1 LLAYFN
7 SFSVPFHYDDI
18 SFLRENLVIKS
29 FQLFLTWITE
39 SYSRIITGRAFL
51 LFTFYLNYVINGLD
65 TFGYHLVNLFI
76 HISTAFLFYLL
87 LSKYVYNK
95 TYMTV
100 IPTQVGIQNEKQKNG
115 FPLKDCGNDEEE
127 VFSEQNVIA
136 RNDNSGVAILAA
148 TLFLLHPINTES
160 VTYISSRSSVLSAFF
175 ILASILA
182 FFRATFYR
190 HPINSS
196 LSPSPQ
202 SPPLKGGGIREETP
216 IEGGGIREE
225 TPIEGGD
232 LKVVFSPLWK
242 RTQKFPSPLAGEG
255 KGEGGFNGRNF
266 HAGYYIL
273 SIISFFLGLSTK
285 EAAIVTPILI
295 LLFDLYFV
303 SDSDKGKNFRA
314 RLKYHLPFW
323 IMVIA
328 GFFYYSGYIA
338 SPAMYRRPWLMHIF
352 TELKV
357 FVEYL
362 RLLIFP
368 FGLNIDHDIKAS
380 ISFDSSVIISIIIIT
395 GLLLIALF
403 LRKRNRGL
411 SFSILWFFLNL
422 APFLTIRLQDYMAE
436 RWVYAAS
443 IGFALFVSEL
453 LIILLGKH
461 KKILVFAVVCLTVFF
476 GILTHMRND
485 IYKDPITLWRDA
497 VKKSPDKIRPYTNLC
512 AYHVERREMDRAIE
526 VCEAAINK
534 GSNQA
539 ETYINLAT
547 AYFFKN
553 DLDNAEKIL
562 LSMADKKAVM
572 ANVSNTVME
581 VYYYNLGS
589 IYKGKKEYDKAIE
602 EYKNVLKIRPRSPA
616 ALGLIG
622 ECYYLLGMKGRSD
635 EYFHLT
641 TEGMPQNGDDYIMLA
656 KSAFHLGDNRKA
668 VDSLNKAV
676 ITDPMNVNVRHAV
689 ATIFL
694 EGGNPEAAYKHFSV
708 MAKLSPN
715 YAPAYTGMGKS
726 MLATGNLKEARKHFN
741 KALSLLPL
749 GFESQRPNSPERK
762 ELLELLTK
770 TQG

>member
-29 FQLFLTWITE
+29 FQLFSSWMTE

-115 FPLKDCGNDEEE
+115 FPLKDRGNDEEE
-127 VFSEQNVIA
+127 VFLGQNVIA
-136 RNDNSGVAILAA
+136 RNDKSVVPILAA
-148 TLFLLHPINTES
+148 SLFLLHPINTES

-202 SPPLKGGGIREETP
+202 SPPL
-216 IEGGGIREE
+216 
-225 TPIEGGD
+225 
-232 LKVVFSPLWK
+232 
-242 RTQKFPSPLAGEG
+242 AGEG

-266 HAGYYIL
+266 HAGYYTL
-273 SIISFFLGLSTK
+273 SILFFLLGLSTK
-285 EAAIVTPILI
+285 ESAIVTPLLI
-295 LLFDLYFV
+295 ALFDIYFI
-303 SDSDKGKNFRA
+303 SDKGKSFKA
-314 RLKYHLPFW
+314 RIKYHLPFW

-328 GFFYYSGYIA
+328 GFFYYSGYIT
-338 SPAMYRRPWLMHIF
+338 SPAMYRRPWLAHIF

-362 RLLIFP
+362 RLLSFP
-368 FGLNIDHDIKAS
+368 FGFNIDHDIKAS
-380 ISFDSSVIISIIIIT
+380 VSFDPAVIVSAAIIAGLII
-395 GLLLIALF
+395 GAVF
-403 LRKRNRGL
+403 LRKRNRVL

-453 LIILLGKH
+453 LIILFGKH
-461 KKILVFAVVCLTVFF
+461 KKILVFAVVCITVFL
-476 GILTHMRND
+476 GTLTHMRND

-562 LSMADKKAVM
+562 LSMADKKTVM
-572 ANVSNTVME
+572 ANISNTAME

-602 EYKNVLKIRPRSPA
+602 EYKNVLKITPRSPA
-616 ALGLIG
+616 ALGLIA
-622 ECYYLLGMKGRSD
+622 ECYNLLGMKDRSD

-656 KSAFHLGDNRKA
+656 KSFFHLGENRRG
-668 VDSLNKAV
+668 VESLNRAV
-676 ITDPMNVNVRHAV
+676 IAEPMNNNIRNAV
-689 ATIFL
+689 ATIFF
-694 EGGNPEAAYKHFSV
+694 EGGNHEAAYRHYSIITKI
-708 MAKLSPN
+708 SPD
-715 YAPAYTGMGKS
+715 YAPAYTGMGKT
-726 MLATGNLKEARKHFN
+726 MLATGNLREASKHFN
-741 KALSLLPL
+741 KALSLLPP
-749 GFESQRPNSPERK
+749 GSPERK
-762 ELLELLTK
+762 ELLELLDKTK
-770 TQG
+770 G